1 MYKKSIIAVELWELY
16 TSNPTTNKP
25 TNTEQ
30 LIDHCD
36 KWIIREAYDHQN
48 AMYIVPKKKKP
59 QSRCAP

>member
-1 MYKKSIIAVELWELY
+1 MYKQSIMAVELSELY

-36 KWIIREAYDHQN
+36 KWIIREAYDH
-48 AMYIVPKKKKP
+48 
-59 QSRCAP
+59 